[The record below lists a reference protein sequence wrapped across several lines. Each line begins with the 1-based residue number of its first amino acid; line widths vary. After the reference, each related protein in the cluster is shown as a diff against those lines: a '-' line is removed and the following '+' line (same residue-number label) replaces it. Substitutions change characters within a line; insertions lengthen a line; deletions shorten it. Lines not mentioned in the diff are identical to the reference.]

1 MNSETAINVLVAVI
15 AYNEEDSL
23 QKVINELQRINAEK
37 KFKFRVVIF
46 DDCSIDNTCKIGIRN
61 NIEVV
66 RHPLQSGNGMFMI
79 STYLRF
85 AYDHDFDMAVQFD
98 GDNQHLSTYIPI
110 LCENLVSKKANIIIG
125 SRYLRKKKFKKIK
138 NSLSKFDRLIGNFII
153 TFTLNKIL
161 KLNITDSTSGM
172 RAYDKK
178 AILSLKDSSIDT
190 FDNLTFYNLVKE
202 KDLELSEIQV
212 EMRERLAGSSEFTFL
227 KKLIYIPSL
236 VFSII
241 FTLINRR

>member
-1 MNSETAINVLVAVI
+1 MNSETALNVLVAVI
-15 AYNEEDSL
+15 AYNEEDSI
-23 QKVINELQRINAEK
+23 QKVINELHRINAEK
-37 KFKFRVVIF
+37 KFKFKVVIF
-46 DDCSIDNTCKIGIRN
+46 DDCSIDNTCKIAIRN

-85 AYDHDFDMAVQFD
+85 AYDHNFDIAVQFD
-98 GDNQHLSTYIPI
+98 GDNQHLSTYIP
-110 LCENLVSKKANIIIG
+110 LMCENLASKKGNIIIG

-161 KLNITDSTSGM
+161 KFNITDSTSGM

-178 AILSLKDSSIDT
+178 AILSLKDSSIDA

-212 EMRERLAGSSEFTFL
+212 EMRERLSGSSEFTFL

-236 VFSII
+236 IFSII

>member
-1 MNSETAINVLVAVI
+1 MNSETSIKVLVAVI

-23 QKVINELQRINAEK
+23 QKVINELRPLNADK

-46 DDCSIDNTCKIGIRN
+46 DDCSIDNTCKIGREN
-61 NIEVV
+61 NIEIVS
-66 RHPLQSGNGMFMI
+66 HPLQSGNGMFMI

-85 AYDHDFDMAVQFD
+85 AYDQNFDIVVQID
-98 GDNQHLSTYIPI
+98 GDNQHVSTYIPI
-110 LCENLVSKKANIIIG
+110 LCENLSSQKANIIIG
-125 SRYLRKKKFKKIK
+125 SRYLKKKKFQKIK
-138 NSLSKFDRLIGNFII
+138 NSLSNFDRLIGNFII
-153 TFTLNKIL
+153 TFTLNNFL

-172 RAYDKK
+172 RAYDRR
-178 AILSLKDSSIDT
+178 AILSLKDLSIDA

-212 EMRERLAGSSEFTFL
+212 QMRERFSGSSEFTFL

-236 VFSII
+236 LFSII
-241 FTLINRR
+241 FTLVNRK